1 MREPKTNEELARE
14 AAARDEPAGD
24 SPLQGSARDRVE
36 GAVGIEDDP
45 ARIAAED
52 GVAAPAP
59 PSAAQPSPVAEVATA
74 TLTQRQLAWRR
85 FRRHKLAMV
94 SAVVLLIIGLSALL
108 APLLTSY
115 TFSQQDLTSTI
126 QGPSWK
132 HLFGTDT
139 LGRDQFTRV
148 LYGGRVSLAVGI
160 AVAASATLIGT
171 VVGSIAGFYGGK
183 IDNLLMRVTDL
194 FLSIPFLVIL
204 IMGSLLLGGSILDI
218 VIVLAAFFWMADA
231 RIVRG
236 IYLSLKEKEFV
247 EAARASGA
255 SNRRI
260 IFNEMLPNAMG
271 PIIVST
277 TLSVAA
283 AILTE
288 SVLSF
293 LGFGIQ
299 PPTPTWG
306 NLLDAAKDLAVVA
319 PWLIIFPGL
328 AILLTVLCV
337 NFLGDGLRDAL
348 DPQQQGAQI

>member
-1 MREPKTNEELARE
+1 MREPKTQEELARE
-14 AAARDEPAGD
+14 AAEREGVFEDRDAATAPG
-24 SPLQGSARDRVE
+24 RE
-36 GAVGIEDDP
+36 GAVGVPGALPGDEVVSPGPP
-45 ARIAAED
+45 A
-52 GVAAPAP
+52 
-59 PSAAQPSPVAEVATA
+59 AAQPSPVAEVATA
-74 TLTQRQLAWRR
+74 TLTQRQLSWRR
-85 FRRHKLAMV
+85 FKRHKLAMV
-94 SAVVLLIIGLSALL
+94 SSVILIFIGLSALL
-108 APLLTSY
+108 APLLTHY
-115 TFSQQDLTSTI
+115 TFSQQDLTATLE
-126 QGPSWK
+126 GPSWS

-171 VVGSIAGFYGGK
+171 VVGAIAGFYGGK
-183 IDNLLMRVTDL
+183 TDNLLMRVTDL

-204 IMGSLLLGGSILDI
+204 IMGSLLLGGTIPDI
-218 VIVLAAFFWMADA
+218 VIVLALFFWMADA

-319 PWLIIFPGL
+319 PWLLIFPGL
-328 AILLTVLCV
+328 AILITVLCV